1 MNGKKGRGR
10 KMAEVKKEKLQ
21 WVLTLFNTAGQLLDA
36 AGKVGEKIPE
46 KYKQRLPG
54 FMGLSLE
61 DERLFNEILTE
72 PADMDDSVLINDF
85 LAVCKDYEAN
95 RFRNIVAGMEIIKG
109 TPKIIE
115 RKFDQ
120 KTKKTVDGKI
130 IEEVPEKDR
139 RRMFLKNFAEIIR
152 TKFKC
157 DYRAAYAYCIG
168 GGLFVED
175 PLTAKVMRTWQKSCD
190 WFKKIVLDPFSANSL
205 TELKTKLNDNQALN
219 DAAGWIETNINQK
232 APKYEG
238 LKSGFPNG
246 VCTLGFIIFVA
257 AVVIVFAYGFLRC

>member
-1 MNGKKGRGR
+1 
-10 KMAEVKKEKLQ
+10 MAEVKGSKEKIQ
-21 WVLTLFNTAGQLLDA
+21 WVLTLLNTAGQVLDA

-46 KYKQRLPG
+46 RYKQRLPG

-72 PADMDDSVLINDF
+72 KDDIEDSVLINNY

-120 KTKKTVDGKI
+120 KTKKTIDGKI

-152 TKFKC
+152 TKFAG
-157 DYRAAYAYCIG
+157 DYQKAYAYCIG
-168 GGLFVED
+168 GGLFVDD
-175 PLTAKVMRTWQKSCD
+175 PLTAKVIRSWSKSCC
-190 WFKKIVLDPFSANSL
+190 WFKKIVLDPFSANSFA
-205 TELKTKLNDNQALN
+205 ELKEKLNNSQALK
-219 DAAGWIETNINQK
+219 DAAGWIETNVNQK
-232 APKYEG
+232 APEYKGIIRSG
-238 LKSGFPNG
+238 LPTKRLSRWAYITFIIIALGT
-246 VCTLGFIIFVA
+246 VLCGFIW
-257 AVVIVFAYGFLRC
+257 R